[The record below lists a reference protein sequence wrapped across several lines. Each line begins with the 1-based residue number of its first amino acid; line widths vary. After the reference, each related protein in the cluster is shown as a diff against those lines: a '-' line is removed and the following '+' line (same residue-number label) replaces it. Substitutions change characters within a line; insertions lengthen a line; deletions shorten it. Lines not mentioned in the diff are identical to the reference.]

1 MYKYSLG
8 GIVMHSGSNKLAV
21 GILTLMGYDFK
32 ETQSAYAFFSSDRK
46 IISFVPKKEYEASMA
61 KQLLENSVKNIYNNW
76 CLSHGAEQVECGLAD
91 IYSTMYSKVD
101 KDSKEYKEALKKGLI
116 FKPQKENVFMGAVQ
130 EAVA

>member
-32 ETQSAYAFFSSDRK
+32 ETQSAYAFFSSDKK
-46 IISFVPKKEYEASMA
+46 IISFVPKKEYEATMA

-76 CLSHGAEQVECGLAD
+76 CLSHGEQQVECGLAD
-91 IYSTMYSKVD
+91 IYSTMYSKIN
-101 KDSKEYKEALKKGLI
+101 KNSKEYKEALAKGLI
-116 FKPQKENVFMGAVQ
+116 FNPENERTFLGAMQ
-130 EAVA
+130 EVAA